1 MQGAVAADSTVALSR
16 GTRIGGA
23 ALSALALLALL
34 GWSVRSNLA
43 GGQTDVA
50 AAPGGIRV
58 ERGSLLQTVVAT
70 GTTEPVSRVEVKSQ
84 VSGLIRRVLVEKG
97 DRVKPG
103 QPLFELDR
111 DRLEARASG
120 LEAALAMRRA
130 EAAHDLV
137 GRASIVLDEKT
148 RDLERGRELAR
159 HGVVSATELE
169 RAERAVRLAE
179 VDLTDARAETAAR
192 RAAVLEAEYAL
203 RQAQKDLEESVIRAE
218 LDAIVVD
225 RRVDLGS
232 VVADVT
238 SSGGTV
244 LAVLADDTRVR
255 LVAEVDEN
263 EIAGVRV
270 GQSAHVTLDAYPGE
284 AFAGRVAKVAAAGTV
299 ETNVSNF
306 EIEIELP
313 ADPRI
318 KLGMSADARVA
329 VREWKDALL
338 VPVSAIAREASG
350 PVVRVIDASAPD
362 GARDVPIRE
371 LYSDG
376 FQSVVGDE
384 LRAGERLLARGEG
397 DAE

>member
-1 MQGAVAADSTVALSR
+1 MQGVAGTNATLALSR

-23 ALSALALLALL
+23 AFAALALVALV
-34 GWSVRSNLA
+34 GWGARSNVA

-50 AAPGGIRV
+50 SAPGGNRV
-58 ERGSLLQTVVAT
+58 ERGTLVQTVVAT

-111 DRLEARASG
+111 DRLEARVSG

-137 GRASIVLDEKT
+137 GRASIGLEEKR
-148 RDLERGRELAR
+148 RDFERSRELAR
-159 HGVVSATELE
+159 HGVVSPSELE
-169 RAERAVRLAE
+169 RAERAVRLAQ
-179 VDLTDARAETAAR
+179 VDLTDARANADAR
-192 RAAVLEAEYAL
+192 RAAVLEAEWAL

-232 VVADVT
+232 VVADIT

-263 EIAGVRV
+263 EIAAVRV
-270 GQSAHVTLDAYPGE
+270 GQSAQVTLDAYPGE
-284 AFAGRVAKVAAAGTV
+284 AFAGRVTRVAAAGTV

-306 EIEIELP
+306 EIELELP

-318 KLGMSADARVA
+318 RLGMSADARVA

-338 VPVSAIAREASG
+338 VPVAAIAREASG
-350 PVVRVIDASAPD
+350 PVVRVIDASAPG
-362 GARDVPIRE
+362 GARAVAIRE

-384 LRAGERLLARGEG
+384 LRAGERLLVRGEADPG
-397 DAE
+397 

>member
-1 MQGAVAADSTVALSR
+1 MQGVAGTNATLALSR
-16 GTRIGGA
+16 GTRIGGVVF
-23 ALSALALLALL
+23 SALAILALVA
-34 GWSVRSNLA
+34 WSVRSNLA

-58 ERGSLLQTVVAT
+58 ERGTLLQTVVAT
-70 GTTEPVSRVEVKSQ
+70 GTTEPLSRVEVKSQ

-97 DRVKPG
+97 DRVTPG

-111 DRLEARASG
+111 DRLEARVSG

-137 GRASIVLDEKT
+137 GRASIVLDEKR
-148 RDLERGRELAR
+148 RDHARSLELAR
-159 HGVVSATELE
+159 HGVVSPTELE
-169 RAERAVRLAE
+169 RAERAVRLAQ
-179 VDLTDARAETAAR
+179 VDLTDARAETDAR

-232 VVADVT
+232 VVADVG

-263 EIAGVRV
+263 EIAAVRV
-270 GQSAHVTLDAYPGE
+270 GQSAQVALDAYPGE
-284 AFAGRVAKVAAAGTV
+284 AFAGRVSKVAAAGTV
-299 ETNVSNF
+299 EANVSNF
-306 EIEIELP
+306 EIEVELP
-313 ADPRI
+313 SDPRI
-318 KLGMSADARVA
+318 RLGMSADARVA

-338 VPVSAIAREASG
+338 VPVAAIAREASG
-350 PVVRVIDASAPD
+350 PVVHVIDASAPD
-362 GARDVPIRE
+362 GARAVPIRE

-384 LRAGERLLARGEG
+384 LEPGERLLVRAGA

>member
-1 MQGAVAADSTVALSR
+1 MQATAPGSTLALSR
-16 GTRIGGA
+16 TTRIGGA
-23 ALSALALLALL
+23 VLSALAVLALV
-34 GWSVRSNLA
+34 GWSVRGSLPGA
-43 GGQTDVA
+43 PADVA
-50 AAPGGIRV
+50 GRPGGPAV
-58 ERGSLLQTVVAT
+58 ERGTLVQTVVAT
-70 GTTEPVSRVEVKSQ
+70 GTTEAVSRVEVKSQ
-84 VSGLIRRVLVEKG
+84 VSGLVRRVRVEKG

-111 DRLEARASG
+111 DRLDARVAG

-130 EAAHDLV
+130 EAGHDLV
-137 GRASIVLDEKT
+137 ARASIGLDEK
-148 RDLERGRELAR
+148 RRELERGRELAR
-159 HGVVSATELE
+159 HGVVSPAELE
-169 RAERAVRLAE
+169 RLERALALAQ

-192 RAAVLEAEYAL
+192 AAAVLEAESAL
-203 RQAQKDLEESVIRAE
+203 RQAQQDLEESVIRAE

-244 LAVLADDTRVR
+244 LAVLADDSRVR
-255 LVAEVDEN
+255 LLADVDEN
-263 EIAGVRV
+263 EIAAVRV
-270 GQSAHVTLDAYPGE
+270 GQSAQVTLDAYPGE
-284 AFAGRVAKVAAAGTV
+284 AFPGRVTRVAAAGTV

-306 EIEIELP
+306 EVEIELP

-318 KLGMSADARVA
+318 RLGMSADARVA

-338 VPVSAIAREASG
+338 VPVAAIAREDSG

-362 GARDVPIRE
+362 GVRAVPIRE

-376 FQSVVGDE
+376 FRSVVGDE
-384 LRAGERLLARGEG
+384 LREGERLVVRTEEDRG
-397 DAE
+397 

>member
-1 MQGAVAADSTVALSR
+1 MQGAAAADSTLALSR

-23 ALSALALLALL
+23 AFSALALVALV
-34 GWSVRSNLA
+34 GWGARSNVA
-43 GGQTDVA
+43 GGQADVA
-50 AAPGGIRV
+50 SAPGGIRV
-58 ERGSLLQTVVAT
+58 ERGTLLQTVVAT

-111 DRLEARASG
+111 DRLEARVSG

-137 GRASIVLDEKT
+137 GRASIGLEEKR
-148 RDLERGRELAR
+148 RDFERSRELAR
-159 HGVVSATELE
+159 HGVVSSTELE
-169 RAERAVRLAE
+169 RAERAVRLAQ
-179 VDLTDARAETAAR
+179 VDLTDARAETRAR

-263 EIAGVRV
+263 EIAAVRV
-270 GQSAHVTLDAYPGE
+270 GQSAQVALDAYPGE
-284 AFAGRVAKVAAAGTV
+284 AFAGRVTKVAAAGTV

-306 EIEIELP
+306 EIELELP

-318 KLGMSADARVA
+318 RLGMSADARVA

-338 VPVSAIAREASG
+338 VPVAAISREASG
-350 PVVRVIDASAPD
+350 PVVRVIDAAAP
-362 GARDVPIRE
+362 GGERAVPIRE

-384 LRAGERLLARGEG
+384 LRAGERLLVRGEADPG
-397 DAE
+397 